1 LVLEVA
7 SPVERLMAQL
17 APFRLPGLPTGAD
30 LVAKTSAPS
39 PYRVRDVYRAAAAL
53 ICLGRQIHRIPT

>member
-1 LVLEVA
+1 
-7 SPVERLMAQL
+7 MAQL
-17 APFRLPGLPTGAD
+17 APFRLPGLPTRAD

-53 ICLGRQIHRIPT
+53 ICLGRCIHRIPT